1 MNTCKENNLQKNLD
15 EAIANAANACKVI
28 CAINTRFA
36 QHGFPMLVIGESHS
50 IMGENGNRTLCIDRD
65 DLALLNAISIR
76 ETLKIADFVGKI
88 KKNLDEAIANAAN
101 ASKAICAINSHFA
114 QHGIPMLVMSDVHKL
129 MGEKGKKYLGINS
142 DDLAL
147 LNAISMHEAVQI
159 AELAVKIKQRG
170 NYPYPP
176 INVILNGDTRRGMYW
191 ANLLDELL
199 GLHLKSLP
207 FSKLYSGKH
216 YEGKGLFI
224 IASDLP
230 VAELKRG
237 FPKLYSDV
245 ILLKETPSG
254 V

>member
-1 MNTCKENNLQKNLD
+1 MNTCKENNPKNLD

-28 CAINTRFA
+28 CALNTR
-36 QHGFPMLVIGESHS
+36 
-50 IMGENGNRTLCIDRD
+50 
-65 DLALLNAISIR
+65 
-76 ETLKIADFVGKI
+76 
-88 KKNLDEAIANAAN
+88 
-101 ASKAICAINSHFA
+101 FA
-114 QHGIPMLVMSDVHKL
+114 QHGIPMLVMSNAHKL
-129 MGEKGKKYLGINS
+129 LGEKGNQFLFLDSN
-142 DDLAL
+142 DLAFL
-147 LNAISMHEAVQI
+147 DTISMREAVQI
-159 AELAVKIKQRG
+159 AELAVKIRKRG

-176 INVILNGDTRRGMYW
+176 INVILSGDTHRGVYW

-207 FSKLYSGKH
+207 FSNLYRGKH

-224 IASDLP
+224 ITSDLP

-245 ILLKETPSG
+245 ILLEETPSG

>member
-36 QHGFPMLVIGESHS
+36 QHGIPMLVIGESHS
-50 IMGENGNRTLCIDRD
+50 IMGEKGNRTLCIDRD
-65 DLALLNAISIR
+65 DLALLNAISMR
-76 ETLKIADFVGKI
+76 ETMKIAD
-88 KKNLDEAIANAAN
+88 
-101 ASKAICAINSHFA
+101 
-114 QHGIPMLVMSDVHKL
+114 
-129 MGEKGKKYLGINS
+129 
-142 DDLAL
+142 
-147 LNAISMHEAVQI
+147 
-159 AELAVKIKQRG
+159 LAVKIKQRG
-170 NYPYPP
+170 SYPYPP
-176 INVILNGDTRRGMYW
+176 INVIFSGDARRGMYW

-199 GLHLKSLP
+199 VLHFKSLP

-245 ILLKETPSG
+245 ILLEETPSG

>member
-15 EAIANAANACKVI
+15 EAIAKSANACKVI

-36 QHGFPMLVIGESHS
+36 QHGIPMLVIGENHS
-50 IMGENGNRTLCIDRD
+50 IMGEKGNRTLCIDRD
-65 DLALLNAISIR
+65 DLALLNATSMR
-76 ETLKIADFVGKI
+76 EALQIAD
-88 KKNLDEAIANAAN
+88 LAI
-101 ASKAICAINSHFA
+101 
-114 QHGIPMLVMSDVHKL
+114 
-129 MGEKGKKYLGINS
+129 
-142 DDLAL
+142 
-147 LNAISMHEAVQI
+147 
-159 AELAVKIKQRG
+159 KIKQRG
-170 NYPYPP
+170 NHPYPP
-176 INVILNGDTRRGMYW
+176 INLILSGDTRKGMYW

-199 GLHLKSLP
+199 ALHLKSLP
-207 FSKLYSGKH
+207 FSSLYSGKH

-245 ILLKETPSG
+245 ILLENTPSG

>member
-1 MNTCKENNLQKNLD
+1 MKTTKENTQLSLD
-15 EAIANAANACKVI
+15 EAIANAAHACKV
-28 CAINTRFA
+28 
-36 QHGFPMLVIGESHS
+36 
-50 IMGENGNRTLCIDRD
+50 
-65 DLALLNAISIR
+65 
-76 ETLKIADFVGKI
+76 
-88 KKNLDEAIANAAN
+88 
-101 ASKAICAINSHFA
+101 ICAINSHFA
-114 QHGIPMLVMSDVHKL
+114 QQGLPMLVVGDNHGV
-129 MGEKGKKYLGINS
+129 MGEKVCRMLCIDRN
-142 DDLAL
+142 DLAL
-147 LNAISMHEAVQI
+147 LNAVNMREAMQI
-159 AELAVKIKQRG
+159 ADLAVKIHQRG
-170 NYPYPP
+170 SYPYPP
-176 INVILNGDTRRGMYW
+176 INVILSGAPHRGMYW